1 MSTQNERA
9 SMRAAA
15 TDELNTAD
23 TFTLVVGCAALM
35 LLGSLI
41 YTNVE
46 RTTTVSGRARFY
58 VEP

>member
-1 MSTQNERA
+1 
-9 SMRAAA
+9 MRVAA
-15 TDELNTAD
+15 TDEVNTAD

-35 LLGSLI
+35 LLGPLI